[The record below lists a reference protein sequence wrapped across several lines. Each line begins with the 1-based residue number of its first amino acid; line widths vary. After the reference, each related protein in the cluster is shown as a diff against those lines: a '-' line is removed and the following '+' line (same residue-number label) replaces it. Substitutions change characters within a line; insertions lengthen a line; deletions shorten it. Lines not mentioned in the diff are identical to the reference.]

1 MYTTLC
7 TYTIGG
13 DEQAVLLRIGDK
25 IVNRQKIHQ
34 TVDRILELRRDGL
47 SQQEVAGQVGVD
59 RTFVSRLETI
69 GEIRKGGRV
78 ALIGFPIKN
87 CQEIYAVARQEGVDF
102 CLVLSEQE
110 RWDFVQTKSG
120 VELFNTIMEIVGNVR
135 KYDIVIII
143 GSNMRIKLIET
154 MLDKA
159 VIGVQIGES
168 PIAEDKYVNPED
180 IRALIRQLRF

>member
-1 MYTTLC
+1 M
-7 TYTIGG
+7 
-13 DEQAVLLRIGDK
+13 LLRIGDK
-25 IVNRQKIHQ
+25 IVNRQKIHH
-34 TVDRILELRRDGL
+34 TIDRILELRRDGL

-87 CQEIYAVARQEGVDF
+87 CEEIYETARQEGIDF

-120 VELFNTIMEIVGNVR
+120 VELFNTIMQIIADVR
-135 KYDIVIII
+135 KHDIVIII
-143 GSNMRIKLIET
+143 GSNMRIKLLET
-154 MLDKA
+154 LLDKA

-180 IRALIRQLRF
+180 ICALIRQLRF

>member
-1 MYTTLC
+1 M
-7 TYTIGG
+7 
-13 DEQAVLLRIGDK
+13 LLRIGDK

-47 SQQEVAGQVGVD
+47 SQQEVAGRVGVD

-87 CQEIYAVARQEGVDF
+87 CQEIDAVARQEGIDF

>member
-1 MYTTLC
+1 M
-7 TYTIGG
+7 
-13 DEQAVLLRIGDK
+13 LLRIGEK
-25 IVNRQKIHQ
+25 IINRQKIHH
-34 TVDRILELRRDGL
+34 TIDRILELRRDGF
-47 SQQEVAGQVGVD
+47 SQQDVAGQIGVD

-87 CQEIYAVARQEGVDF
+87 CEEIYAVARQEGIDF
-102 CLVLSEQE
+102 CFVLSEQE

-120 VELFNTIMEIVGNVR
+120 VELFNTIMQIITDVR
-135 KYDIVIII
+135 KHDIVIII

-154 MLDKA
+154 LLDKA
-159 VIGVQIGES
+159 VIGIQIGES
-168 PIAEDKYVNPED
+168 PIEEDKYVSPED

>member
-1 MYTTLC
+1 M
-7 TYTIGG
+7 
-13 DEQAVLLRIGDK
+13 LLRIGDK

-47 SQQEVAGQVGVD
+47 SQQEVAQRLGVD

-78 ALIGFPIKN
+78 ALIGFPLKN
-87 CQEIYAVARQEGVDF
+87 CEEIASVARQEGIEY
-102 CLVLSEQE
+102 CLVLSEKE
-110 RWDFVQTKSG
+110 RWEFVQTKSG
-120 VELFNTIMEIVGNVR
+120 VELFNTIMEIISTVR
-135 KYDIVIII
+135 KHDIVIII
-143 GSNMRIKLIET
+143 ASNMRIKLLET

-168 PIAEDKYVNPED
+168 PIAEDKYVSPED
-180 IRALIRQLRF
+180 IRALIQQLRF

>member
-1 MYTTLC
+1 M
-7 TYTIGG
+7 
-13 DEQAVLLRIGDK
+13 LLRIGDK

-34 TVDRILELRRDGL
+34 TIDRILDLRRDGL
-47 SQQEVAGQVGVD
+47 SQQEVAGQIGVD

-78 ALIGFPIKN
+78 ALIGFPLKN
-87 CQEIYAVARQEGVDF
+87 CQEIYSVARQEGIDF

-120 VELFNTIMEIVGNVR
+120 IELFNTIMEIIGNVR

-168 PIAEDKYVNPED
+168 PIAEDKYVNPEE
-180 IRALIRQLRF
+180 IRVLIRQLRF